1 MALNPEISKIARQ
14 QIGGYLR
21 DIRKH
26 KKLSIKEVAELTGTG
41 FKTVQS
47 IETGSTNYTIDAF
60 LAYVQAVDCYFYL
73 ADKGGK
79 HLDADGLIDKINKPI

>member
-14 QIGGYLR
+14 KIGAYLR

-26 KKLSIKEVAELTGTG
+26 KNLTIQQVADITGTG

-47 IETGSTNYTIDAF
+47 IEVGDTNYTIDAF

-73 ADKGGK
+73 ADRGGK
-79 HLDADGLIDKINKPI
+79 HLDEDDLQKQMDNPI